1 MRRDHSYHCSLSAR
15 HTVHLGRGRGTAA
28 TSQPTTAQPSAAN
41 AEVGNLDALAVVDLL
56 DEVAL
61 APAAVVVLVGEPDIG
76 DGISLDGL
84 DVVGDGGVAAGEA
97 VEHLL
102 VDFGGARR
110 RFTVREGPCRGMLL
124 MVTIRTSSRRKTSWW
139 RRQGRCRRGRRQRE
153 GW

>member
-61 APAAVVVLVGEPDIG
+61 ALAAVVVLVGEPDIRTG
-76 DGISLDGL
+76 VNLDGL
-84 DVVGDGGVAAGEA
+84 DVVRDGSIAGGKA
-97 VEHLL
+97 VEHLFVDL
-102 VDFGGARR
+102 VG
-110 RFTVREGPCRGMLL
+110 TV
-124 MVTIRTSSRRKTSWW
+124 
-139 RRQGRCRRGRRQRE
+139 QY
-153 GW
+153 